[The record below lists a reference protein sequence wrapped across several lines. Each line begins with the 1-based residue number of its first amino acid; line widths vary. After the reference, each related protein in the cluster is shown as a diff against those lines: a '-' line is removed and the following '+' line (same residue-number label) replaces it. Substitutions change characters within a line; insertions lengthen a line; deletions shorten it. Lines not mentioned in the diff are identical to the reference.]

1 MYGIYT
7 YQSPKARAGG
17 RQLRKSCMKAPLLL
31 LLRKKIN
38 PSVSDNNNVR
48 SKVLSYIDENT
59 AQARD
64 GILDP
69 QAVDFN
75 SPIDLLVDLAGQ

>member
-1 MYGIYT
+1 MYEGSIVT
-7 YQSPKARAGG
+7 S
-17 RQLRKSCMKAPLLL
+17 LTE
-31 LLRKKIN
+31 KIN
-38 PSVSDNNNVR
+38 PSVPDNKNVR

-69 QAVDFN
+69 QAVDIN

>member
-1 MYGIYT
+1 
-7 YQSPKARAGG
+7 
-17 RQLRKSCMKAPLLL
+17 
-31 LLRKKIN
+31 
-38 PSVSDNNNVR
+38 
-48 SKVLSYIDENT
+48 VLSYIDENT

-75 SPIDLLVDLAGQ
+75 SPIDLLVDLAGQGQ

>member
-1 MYGIYT
+1 LYEGSIVT
-7 YQSPKARAGG
+7 SLTG
-17 RQLRKSCMKAPLLL
+17 
-31 LLRKKIN
+31 KIN
-38 PSVSDNNNVR
+38 PSVSDNKNIR

-75 SPIDLLVDLAGQ
+75 SPIDLLVDLAGQGQ

>member
-1 MYGIYT
+1 MPITKGK
-7 YQSPKARAGG
+7 SRRKATAKILYEGSIVTS
-17 RQLRKSCMKAPLLL
+17 LTE
-31 LLRKKIN
+31 KIN
-38 PSVSDNNNVR
+38 PSVSDNKNVR